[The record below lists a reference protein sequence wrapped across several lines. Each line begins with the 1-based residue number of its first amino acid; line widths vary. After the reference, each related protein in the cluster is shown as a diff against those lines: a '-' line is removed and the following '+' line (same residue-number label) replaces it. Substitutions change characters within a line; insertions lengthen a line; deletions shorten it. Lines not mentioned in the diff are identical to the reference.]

1 MRLSVKINVS
11 VAQMPHL
18 VSHAASQVLQGFLV
32 NFAHV
37 LQAIIPITHRVSA
50 SSAKMQFLTVFHAQ
64 FQKVLQKQLYAHP
77 V

>member
-1 MRLSVKINVS
+1 VRLSVKINVS

-18 VSHAASQVLQGFLV
+18 VSHAASQVLQGL
-32 NFAHV
+32 
-37 LQAIIPITHRVSA
+37 THRVSA